1 MAVLAI
7 AGAGALG
14 STALGLGW
22 QAGWLIGSTVGSLLF
37 GPDQPDI
44 EGPRLRDLSVTS
56 SAWGAPIP
64 LIYGTMRASGN
75 VIWAPGIR
83 EERQTRKVGGK
94 GGGGQ
99 RQTTYGYYASFAL
112 GLAEGPPGISSGS
125 GPMASSSM
133 MRVVPIR
140 MCRSPGWSFGFMREA
155 RTSCPIR

>member
-7 AGAGALG
+7 AGASALG

-64 LIYGTMRASGN
+64 LIYGTMRAPATS
-75 VIWAPGIR
+75 WSSPRRA
-83 EERQTRKVGGK
+83 TRAMPAFSPNG
-94 GGGGQ
+94 
-99 RQTTYGYYASFAL
+99 TASR
-112 GLAEGPPGISSGS
+112 ISCTR
-125 GPMASSSM
+125 
-133 MRVVPIR
+133 MR
-140 MCRSPGWSFGFMREA
+140 CGAACSRSR
-155 RTSCPIR
+155 